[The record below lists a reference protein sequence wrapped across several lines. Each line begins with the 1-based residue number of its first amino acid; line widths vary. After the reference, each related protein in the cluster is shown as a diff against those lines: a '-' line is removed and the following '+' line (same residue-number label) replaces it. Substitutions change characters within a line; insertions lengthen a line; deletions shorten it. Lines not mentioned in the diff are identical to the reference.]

1 MSNNGH
7 IELTW
12 DWTTFI
18 PLAAVLLLLV
28 AAIMAFPHRARIGM
42 ALVAILVAW
51 IFTVVQGP
59 LPWAT
64 LAQAIMG
71 NLVVTIITLLILFAI
86 GLVVGRKR

>member
-1 MSNNGH
+1 MSDSGH

-12 DWTTFI
+12 DWTSLI

-28 AAIMAFPHRARIGM
+28 AAIWSFPHRVRIWM
-42 ALVAILVAW
+42 ALGAILVAW

-71 NLVVTIITLLILFAI
+71 NLVVTIITLLVLFAI
-86 GLVVGRKR
+86 GLVAGRKK